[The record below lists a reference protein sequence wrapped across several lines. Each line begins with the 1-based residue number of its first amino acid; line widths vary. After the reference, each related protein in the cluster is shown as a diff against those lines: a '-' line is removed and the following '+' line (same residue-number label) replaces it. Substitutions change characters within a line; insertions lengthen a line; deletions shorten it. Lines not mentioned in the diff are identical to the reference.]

1 MAAVPDDEGQTPGLK
16 LPKLSVQSMP
26 IRAKRRSQESATL
39 PGLRKDAQWKET
51 FYEKVQQRALNLQRE
66 KVEKIHVRKAEEEKI
81 KKKEPLDWLSKE
93 WLSEEKM
100 TRDTR
105 AYLLDKLL
113 PTLVPGVE
121 KLLMEVERKKVLE
134 TDQDSPKFDPI
145 NFLGEYLM
153 RHNPQFDTS
162 AKLDPYKRGM
172 KAVMEELKTQV
183 PDTALN
189 RLARM
194 KSEVK
199 KNREQREQVEKIK
212 SQVTEMR
219 KKALAVQFKE
229 WTLDVSG
236 RLPLT
241 LVQSALRS
249 FLDVI
254 STPLGAGPEIY
265 DRKLET
271 IDTLGK
277 KVNEEEFREY
287 VYSHIKTFTSDTFQ
301 EFLKHLWQCA
311 DDFRDII
318 RHDIW
323 RQMFTDLFLDCDHG
337 KAGLLDRQR
346 TLALLEDFY
355 DSSPVIAKRGFCN
368 PRQWPIIELQ
378 EIELTEFWGD
388 FDDGQIASEESSQI
402 FAWSQTEVSEG
413 RTLSS
418 KMLAAN
424 GQAANETCIL
434 IDEPGEPKAEQDQE
448 IALEQKAMSESGA
461 DEISKEEPGLIG
473 ELSEIVPVIALG
485 EEYTVS
491 PTEPGSEVQVNQEG
505 EGFTA
510 ELYETVSAS
519 TPGEENPVSEE
530 KPGPEGQVSQKG
542 LYVTTEMEETDP
554 SPHPEA
560 PNTLLEMEAS
570 DANVSQEASKSDS
583 RKGSTALNKETTS
596 SGDMDTENQTD
607 TADAESQNE
616 PIPVAAPEQENV
628 NIYKEHGSE
637 ERVSQEDHNV
647 ATEPS
652 ELILAPNSEEENITL
667 EKELGS
673 EAQVCQEEHD
683 LIAELNGAV
692 PTLMPEAESIISE
705 EGAESEEKITAL
717 IPEYKEETADLGKE
731 LPEEKENGSEGHG
744 SQSELQAST
753 ETNMQAEDSTPSLP
767 HEPTLLQDQS
777 TGDLLASDL
786 SFRYSSYGEKIQE
799 DWNNEN
805 SRFADLRM
813 LMTDIQTHGASIAMG
828 AFDKSCLNLPQ
839 FVQLMETFVGEDSSL
854 PTVKKLVAFVKEG
867 YGQTE
872 EEKIKQL
879 EKVHREA
886 LLARRKLLLE
896 ALFEK
901 WDNECSGYLDLKEVD
916 AVLRTFKEGMEK
928 EALKKD
934 EGAGQMIKIRAFALV
949 VGAADE
955 YRVSERRKPRLQIQT
970 TVQEH
975 PLVCKYSI
983 MGAKK
988 HFRCSHPHP
997 GGVVKLSPKE
1007 FQTYLELVVS
1017 ELTGNEDEVLDTVV
1031 EFLTM
1036 SVARTHMERL
1046 RSSARRKWLH
1056 NIQHAAETSG
1066 ASMDPVYK
1074 AVFKALSQ
1082 DAEAH
1087 GNNKKIS
1094 AYIALLEQNQLS
1106 PERGEVLLRYVACT
1120 SDDAPYILNQAL
1132 YRDMKGVSFAA
1143 AEEGKPVHVPRVKFH
1158 GNIHFW
1164 NYDRPERERRGSFLV
1179 LPLQDSRRRAFG
1191 ILGLDTLR
1199 DQCEQTIFL
1208 THEISFYQ
1216 GVSRIFSKAYHHVR
1230 TLENILQVAFTAVGW
1245 LCTRAPTIR
1254 NITTYLVEPGKDK
1267 ERKYLQ
1273 VGLRL
1278 FCHLQEFTIVIH
1290 AYAVT
1295 HAKSTQQRDYLFK
1308 CTDSSEVISTF
1319 AYGEPHIAVP
1329 LREPTGRAFGVFD
1342 LSPAHYHGLPP
1353 HEHKDLQIML
1363 KTAQAA
1369 CSEILKESS
1378 GETDPI
1384 YVLVAEHVAD
1394 SRRAQ
1399 ILFHRLMLQ
1408 DLRECIQKLDP
1419 ESFADIKRYA
1429 EPPALV
1435 HNILKGVLLLFY
1447 PEWKLDGDLIQKIC
1461 CFDPTATNGQVQT
1474 GLLANSIKGIP
1485 REEVWKHNSVP
1496 AEYLYNW
1503 ALTCLTLIE
1512 LTKELQHTQD
1522 SPLASLTPRP
1532 SLIAYKSTEVLLSSS
1547 PSDSII

>member
-1 MAAVPDDEGQTPGLK
+1 MAAVPEDEAQTPGLK
-16 LPKLSVQSMP
+16 LPKLSVKSMP
-26 IRAKRRSQESATL
+26 IREKRRSQESATL

-134 TDQDSPKFDPI
+134 TDQDPPKFDPI

-219 KKALAVQFKE
+219 KEALAVQFKE

-236 RLPLT
+236 KLPLA

-254 STPLGAGPEIY
+254 STPLGAGPGKIY

-271 IDTLGK
+271 IDTLAE

-287 VYSHIKTFTSDTFQ
+287 VHSHIKTFTSDTFQ
-301 EFLKHLWQCA
+301 EFLKHLCQCA

-355 DSSPVIAKRGFCN
+355 DSSPVIARRRFCN

-388 FDDGQIASEESSQI
+388 FDDGRIASEESSQR
-402 FAWSQTEVSEG
+402 FGLSQPDVSEG
-413 RTLSS
+413 RVLSS
-418 KMLAAN
+418 NMLVAN
-424 GQAANETCIL
+424 GQAAYETCIL
-434 IDEPGEPKAEQDQE
+434 IDEPGGPEAEQDQAV
-448 IALEQKAMSESGA
+448 ALEQKATSESGT
-461 DEISKEEPGLIG
+461 DEISKEEPGFIG

-485 EEYTVS
+485 EEHIVS
-491 PTEPGSEVQVNQEG
+491 LTEPGSEVQVNQEG

-510 ELYETVSAS
+510 ELYEIVSPS

-542 LYVTTEMEETDP
+542 LYVNTEMEETDS

-560 PNTLLEMEAS
+560 PNTLLETEAS
-570 DANVSQEASKSDS
+570 DVNVSQEASKSDS
-583 RKGSTALNKETTS
+583 TKGSTVLNKETTS
-596 SGDMDTENQTD
+596 SEDMDTENQID
-607 TADAESQNE
+607 TADPESQNE
-616 PIPVAAPEQENV
+616 PIPVAAPEQENG
-628 NIYKEHGSE
+628 NIDKGHGSE
-637 ERVSQEDHNV
+637 EWVSQEDHNV

-652 ELILAPNSEEENITL
+652 ELILAPNSEEENRIL

-673 EAQVCQEEHD
+673 EAQVRQEDHD
-683 LIAELNGAV
+683 LIAEPNGAV
-692 PTLMPEAESIISE
+692 PILMPEAEGIISE
-705 EGAESEEKITAL
+705 EEAESEEKVTAL
-717 IPEYKEETADLGKE
+717 IPENKEETADLGTE
-731 LPEEKENGSEGHG
+731 SPEEKESGSEGHG
-744 SQSELQAST
+744 SQSELQA
-753 ETNMQAEDSTPSLP
+753 ETNMPAEDSTPSLP
-767 HEPTLLQDQS
+767 HEQTLLQDQS
-777 TGDLLASDL
+777 TGPSHPPREASQAQAREAFEKTAQLIDGIPWSGDLLASDL
-786 SFRYSSYGEKIQE
+786 SFRYSSYGEQIQK

-813 LMTDIQTHGASIAMG
+813 LMADIQTHGASIAMS

-867 YGQTE
+867 YEQTE

-916 AVLRTFKEGMEK
+916 AVLGTFKEGMEK
-928 EALKKD
+928 EALKK
-934 EGAGQMIKIRAFALV
+934 GKKTAL
-949 VGAADE
+949 
-955 YRVSERRKPRLQIQT
+955 ST
-970 TVQEH
+970 TSLEV
-975 PLVCKYSI
+975 YT
-983 MGAKK
+983 KK
-988 HFRCSHPHP
+988 HHRCSHPHP

-1046 RSSARRKWLH
+1046 RGSARRKWLH
-1056 NIQHAAETSG
+1056 YIQHAAETSG
-1066 ASMDPVYK
+1066 ASIEPVYK

-1143 AEEGKPVHVPRVKFH
+1143 AEEGKPVHVPRVQFH

-1164 NYDRPERERRGSFLV
+1164 NYDRAERERRGSFLV
-1179 LPLQDSRRRAFG
+1179 LPLQDSRWRTFG

-1208 THEISFYQ
+1208 THEIGFYQ
-1216 GVSRIFSKAYHHVR
+1216 GVSHVFSEAYHHVH

-1267 ERKYLQ
+1267 TSDYILRKMMTTDHSGHMEIHSPPT
-1273 VGLRL
+1273 VLRRRENI
-1278 FCHLQEFTIVIH
+1278 F
-1290 AYAVT
+1290 
-1295 HAKSTQQRDYLFK
+1295 RDYLFK

-1342 LSPAHYHGLPP
+1342 LSPAHYQGLPP
-1353 HEHKDLQIML
+1353 YEHKDLQIML
-1363 KTAQAA
+1363 KMAQAA
-1369 CSEILKESS
+1369 CSKILKESS

-1394 SRRAQ
+1394 LRRAQ

-1408 DLRECIQKLDP
+1408 DLRECIQKLNP
-1419 ESFADIKRYA
+1419 ESFAAIKSYA
-1429 EPPALV
+1429 EPPAMV
-1435 HNILKGVLLLFY
+1435 HNVLKAVLLLFY

-1461 CFDPTATNGQVQT
+1461 CFDPTATYMQVQT
-1474 GLLANSIKGIP
+1474 GLLANCIKGCSDLYQGTDP
-1485 REEVWKHNSVP
+1485 GQNS
-1496 AEYLYNW
+1496 
-1503 ALTCLTLIE
+1503 
-1512 LTKELQHTQD
+1512 TKWVITIFVNN
-1522 SPLASLTPRP
+1522 SPQTHQVLVG
-1532 SLIAYKSTEVLLSSS
+1532 YK
-1547 PSDSII
+1547 

>member
-1 MAAVPDDEGQTPGLK
+1 MAAVPEDEAQTPGLK
-16 LPKLSVQSMP
+16 LPKLSVKSTP
-26 IRAKRRSQESATL
+26 IREKRRRQESATL

-81 KKKEPLDWLSKE
+81 EKKEPLDWLSKE

-134 TDQDSPKFDPI
+134 TDQDPPKFDPI

-162 AKLDPYKRGM
+162 AKLGPYKRGM

-219 KKALAVQFKE
+219 KEALAVQFKE

-236 RLPLT
+236 KLPLA

-271 IDTLGK
+271 IDTLGE

-287 VYSHIKTFTSDTFQ
+287 VHSHIKTFTSDTFQ
-301 EFLKHLWQCA
+301 EFLKHLCQCA

-355 DSSPVIAKRGFCN
+355 DSSPVIARRRFCN
-368 PRQWPIIELQ
+368 PRRWPIIELQ

-388 FDDGQIASEESSQI
+388 FDDGRIASEESSQR
-402 FAWSQTEVSEG
+402 FGLSQPEVSEG
-413 RTLSS
+413 RILSS
-418 KMLAAN
+418 NVLN
-424 GQAANETCIL
+424 GQATYETCIL
-434 IDEPGEPKAEQDQE
+434 IDEPGGPEAEQDQAV
-448 IALEQKAMSESGA
+448 ALEQQATSESGT

-473 ELSEIVPVIALG
+473 ELSEIVPVTAL
-485 EEYTVS
+485 EEEHIVS

-510 ELYETVSAS
+510 ELYEIVSPS

-542 LYVTTEMEETDP
+542 LYVNTEMEETDS

-560 PNTLLEMEAS
+560 SNTLLETEAS
-570 DANVSQEASKSDS
+570 DVNMSQEASKSDS
-583 RKGSTALNKETTS
+583 RKGSTVLNKETTS
-596 SGDMDTENQTD
+596 SEDMDTENQID
-607 TADAESQNE
+607 TADPESQNE
-616 PIPVAAPEQENV
+616 PIPVAAPEQENG
-628 NIYKEHGSE
+628 NIDKEHGSE

-647 ATEPS
+647 AIEPS
-652 ELILAPNSEEENITL
+652 ELILAPNPEEENRIL

-673 EAQVCQEEHD
+673 EAQVHQEDHD
-683 LIAELNGAV
+683 LIAEPNGAV
-692 PTLMPEAESIISE
+692 PILMPEAEGIISE
-705 EGAESEEKITAL
+705 EEAESEEKVSAL
-717 IPEYKEETADLGKE
+717 IPENKEETADLGKE
-731 LPEEKENGSEGHG
+731 PPEEKERGSEEHG
-744 SQSELQAST
+744 SQSELQA
-753 ETNMQAEDSTPSLP
+753 ETSMPAEDSTPSLP
-767 HEPTLLQDQS
+767 HEQTLLQDQS
-777 TGDLLASDL
+777 TGPSHPPREASQAQAREAFEKTAQLIDGIPWSGDLLASDL
-786 SFRYSSYGEKIQE
+786 SFRYSSYGEQIQK

-813 LMTDIQTHGASIAMG
+813 LMAEIQTHGTSIAMS

-867 YGQTE
+867 YEQTE

-916 AVLRTFKEGMEK
+916 AVLGTFKEGMEK
-928 EALKKD
+928 EALKK
-934 EGAGQMIKIRAFALV
+934 
-949 VGAADE
+949 
-955 YRVSERRKPRLQIQT
+955 
-970 TVQEH
+970 
-975 PLVCKYSI
+975 
-983 MGAKK
+983 AKK
-988 HFRCSHPHP
+988 HLRCSHPHP

-1017 ELTGNEDEVLDTVV
+1017 EFTGNEDEVLDTVV

-1036 SVARTHMERL
+1036 SVAQTHMERL
-1046 RSSARRKWLH
+1046 RGSARRKWLH

-1066 ASMDPVYK
+1066 ASMEPVYQ

-1143 AEEGKPVHVPRVKFH
+1143 AEEGKPVHVPRVQFH

-1164 NYDRPERERRGSFLV
+1164 NYDRAERERRGSFLV
-1179 LPLQDSRRRAFG
+1179 LPLQDSRWRTFG
-1191 ILGLDTLR
+1191 ILGLDSLR

-1208 THEISFYQ
+1208 THEIGFYQ
-1216 GVSRIFSKAYHHVR
+1216 GVSHVFSEAYHHVHK
-1230 TLENILQVAFTAVGW
+1230 LENILQVAFTAVGW

-1267 ERKYLQ
+1267 TSDYILRKMMTTDHSGHMEIHSPPT
-1273 VGLRL
+1273 VLRRRENI
-1278 FCHLQEFTIVIH
+1278 F
-1290 AYAVT
+1290 
-1295 HAKSTQQRDYLFK
+1295 RDYLFK

-1329 LREPTGRAFGVFD
+1329 LREPTGQAFGVFD
-1342 LSPAHYHGLPP
+1342 LSPAHYQGLPP
-1353 HEHKDLQIML
+1353 YEHKDLQIML
-1363 KTAQAA
+1363 KMAQAA

-1394 SRRAQ
+1394 LRRAQ

-1408 DLRECIQKLDP
+1408 DLRECIQKLDS
-1419 ESFADIKRYA
+1419 ESFATIKSYA
-1429 EPPALV
+1429 EPPAVV
-1435 HNILKGVLLLFY
+1435 HNVLKAVLLLFY
-1447 PEWKLDGDLIQKIC
+1447 PEWVDSEKIENWSHCVLKLDGDLIQKIC
-1461 CFDPTATNGQVQT
+1461 CFDPTATYMQGQT
-1474 GLLANSIKGIP
+1474 ELLANCIKGIP

-1503 ALTCLTLIE
+1503 ALTCLSLLE
-1512 LTKELQHTQD
+1512 VTKELQHTQD

-1532 SLIAYKSTEVLLSSS
+1532 SLIAYKSTEVLLSSN

>member
-1 MAAVPDDEGQTPGLK
+1 MAAVPEDEAQTSGLK
-16 LPKLSVQSMP
+16 LPKLSVKSRP
-26 IRAKRRSQESATL
+26 IREKRRSQESATL

-81 KKKEPLDWLSKE
+81 KKKEPLDWLSEE

-121 KLLMEVERKKVLE
+121 KLLMEVERKKMLE
-134 TDQDSPKFDPI
+134 TDQDPPKFDPI

-219 KKALAVQFKE
+219 KEALAVQFKE

-236 RLPLT
+236 KLPLA
-241 LVQSALRS
+241 LKYNSAKIHLPIFCLIFS
-249 FLDVI
+249 PSPLD
-254 STPLGAGPEIY
+254 IY

-271 IDTLGK
+271 IDTLGE

-287 VYSHIKTFTSDTFQ
+287 VHSHIKTFTSDTFQ
-301 EFLKHLWQCA
+301 EFLKHLCQCA

-355 DSSPVIAKRGFCN
+355 DSSSVMARRRFCN

-388 FDDGQIASEESSQI
+388 SDDGRIASEESSQI
-402 FAWSQTEVSEG
+402 FALSQTEVSEG
-413 RTLSS
+413 RILSS
-418 KMLAAN
+418 NMLVAN
-424 GQAANETCIL
+424 GQAAYETCIL
-434 IDEPGEPKAEQDQE
+434 IDEPGWPEAEQDQAV
-448 IALEQKAMSESGA
+448 ALEQKAMSESGT
-461 DEISKEEPGLIG
+461 DEISKEEPCLIG

-485 EEYTVS
+485 EEHIVS

-530 KPGPEGQVSQKG
+530 KPGPEGQVSQKE
-542 LYVTTEMEETDP
+542 LYVNTEMEETD
-554 SPHPEA
+554 STPHPEA
-560 PNTLLEMEAS
+560 PNTPLETEAS
-570 DANVSQEASKSDS
+570 DVNVNQEASKSDS
-583 RKGSTALNKETTS
+583 RKGSTVLNKETTS
-596 SGDMDTENQTD
+596 SEDVDTENQTD
-607 TADAESQNE
+607 TADPESQNE
-616 PIPVAAPEQENV
+616 PIPAAAPEQENV
-628 NIYKEHGSE
+628 NLDKEHGSE

-647 ATEPS
+647 ATEPR
-652 ELILAPNSEEENITL
+652 ELILAPNSEEEKRIL

-673 EAQVCQEEHD
+673 EAQVRQEEHD
-683 LIAELNGAV
+683 LIAEPNGAV
-692 PTLMPEAESIISE
+692 PILMPEAEGIISE
-705 EGAESEEKITAL
+705 EEAESEEKVTAL
-717 IPEYKEETADLGKE
+717 IPENKEETADLGKE
-731 LPEEKENGSEGHG
+731 PREEKESGSEGHG
-744 SQSELQAST
+744 SQSELQA
-753 ETNMQAEDSTPSLP
+753 ETNMPAEDSTPSLP
-767 HEPTLLQDQS
+767 HEQTLLQDQS
-777 TGDLLASDL
+777 TGPSHPPREASQAQARAAFEKAAQLVDGIPWSGDLLASDL
-786 SFRYSSYGEKIQE
+786 SFRYSSYGEQIQ

-813 LMTDIQTHGASIAMG
+813 LMEDIQTHGASIAMS

-867 YGQTE
+867 YEQTE

-916 AVLRTFKEGMEK
+916 AVLGTFKEGMEK
-928 EALKKD
+928 EALKK
-934 EGAGQMIKIRAFALV
+934 
-949 VGAADE
+949 
-955 YRVSERRKPRLQIQT
+955 
-970 TVQEH
+970 
-975 PLVCKYSI
+975 
-983 MGAKK
+983 AKK
-988 HFRCSHPHP
+988 HLRCSHPHP
-997 GGVVKLSPKE
+997 GGAKLSPKE

-1017 ELTGNEDEVLDTVV
+1017 ELTGNEDEVLDTMV

-1046 RSSARRKWLH
+1046 RGSARRKWLH

-1066 ASMDPVYK
+1066 ASMEPVYK

-1082 DAEAH
+1082 DAETH

-1143 AEEGKPVHVPRVKFH
+1143 AEEGKPVHVPRVQFH

-1164 NYDRPERERRGSFLV
+1164 NYDRAERERRGSFLV
-1179 LPLQDSRRRAFG
+1179 LPLQDSRWRTFG

-1208 THEISFYQ
+1208 THEIGFYQ
-1216 GVSRIFSKAYHHVR
+1216 GVSHVFSEAYHHVH

-1245 LCTRAPTIR
+1245 LCTRAPTIH

-1267 ERKYLQ
+1267 TGDYVLRKMMTTDHSGHMEIHSPPT
-1273 VGLRL
+1273 VLRRRENI
-1278 FCHLQEFTIVIH
+1278 F
-1290 AYAVT
+1290 
-1295 HAKSTQQRDYLFK
+1295 RDYLFK
-1308 CTDSSEVISTF
+1308 CTDSSEVISIF

-1329 LREPTGRAFGVFD
+1329 LREPTGWAFGVFD
-1342 LSPAHYHGLPP
+1342 LSPAHYQGLPP

-1363 KTAQAA
+1363 KVAQAA

-1384 YVLVAEHVAD
+1384 YVLVAEHIAD
-1394 SRRAQ
+1394 LRRAQ

-1419 ESFADIKRYA
+1419 KSLANIKSYA
-1429 EPPALV
+1429 EPPAMV
-1435 HNILKGVLLLFY
+1435 HNILKAVLLLFY
-1447 PEWKLDGDLIQKIC
+1447 PEWVGSEKIENWSHCVLKLDGDLIQKIC
-1461 CFDPTATNGQVQT
+1461 CFDPTATYVQVQT
-1474 GLLANSIKGIP
+1474 GLLANCIKGIP

-1532 SLIAYKSTEVLLSSS
+1532 SLIAYKSTEVLLSSN
-1547 PSDSII
+1547 PSDPII

>member
-1 MAAVPDDEGQTPGLK
+1 MAAVPEDEGQTPGLK

-134 TDQDSPKFDPI
+134 TDQDPPKFDPI

-199 KNREQREQVEKIK
+199 KNREQRKQVEKIK
-212 SQVTEMR
+212 SQVAEMR
-219 KKALAVQFKE
+219 KEALAVQFKE

-271 IDTLGK
+271 VDTLGK

-287 VYSHIKTFTSDTFQ
+287 VHSHIKTFTSDTFQ

-424 GQAANETCIL
+424 GQAAYETCIL
-434 IDEPGEPKAEQDQE
+434 IDEPGEPEAEQDQE
-448 IALEQKAMSESGA
+448 VALEQKAMSESGT

-473 ELSEIVPVIALG
+473 ELIEIVPVIALG

-560 PNTLLEMEAS
+560 PNTLLETEAS

-596 SGDMDTENQTD
+596 SEDMDIENQTD

-637 ERVSQEDHNV
+637 ERVSQKDHNV

-652 ELILAPNSEEENITL
+652 ELILAPNSEEGNITL

-717 IPEYKEETADLGKE
+717 IPEYKEGTADLGKE
-731 LPEEKENGSEGHG
+731 LPEEKESGSEGHG

-753 ETNMQAEDSTPSLP
+753 ETNMQAEDSTPRLP

-777 TGDLLASDL
+777 TGPSHPPREASQAQAREAFEKAAQLIDGIPWSGDLLASDL

-805 SRFADLRM
+805 SRFADLR
-813 LMTDIQTHGASIAMG
+813 LLVADIQTHSASIAMG

-916 AVLRTFKEGMEK
+916 AVLSTFKEGMEK
-928 EALKKD
+928 EALKK
-934 EGAGQMIKIRAFALV
+934 
-949 VGAADE
+949 
-955 YRVSERRKPRLQIQT
+955 
-970 TVQEH
+970 
-975 PLVCKYSI
+975 
-983 MGAKK
+983 AKK

-1036 SVARTHMERL
+1036 SVVRTHMERL

-1179 LPLQDSRRRAFG
+1179 LPLLDSRWRAFG

-1208 THEISFYQ
+1208 THEIGFYQ
-1216 GVSRIFSKAYHHVR
+1216 GVSRIFSKAYHHVH

-1267 ERKYLQ
+1267 TSDY
-1273 VGLRL
+1273 VLREMMTTDHSGHMEIPSPPTVL
-1278 FCHLQEFTIVIH
+1278 RRRENIF
-1290 AYAVT
+1290 
-1295 HAKSTQQRDYLFK
+1295 RDYLFK

-1342 LSPAHYHGLPP
+1342 LSPAHYQGLPP
-1353 HEHKDLQIML
+1353 HEHKDLRIML

-1394 SRRAQ
+1394 LRRAQ

-1408 DLRECIQKLDP
+1408 DLRECIQKLSP

-1429 EPPALV
+1429 EPPAMV

-1447 PEWKLDGDLIQKIC
+1447 PEWVGSEKIANWSHCVLKLDGDLIQKIC

-1474 GLLANSIKGIP
+1474 GLLANCIKGIP

-1532 SLIAYKSTEVLLSSS
+1532 SLIAYKSSEVLLSSN

>member
-1 MAAVPDDEGQTPGLK
+1 MAAVPEDEGQTPGLK

-26 IRAKRRSQESATL
+26 IRAKRRRQESATL

-121 KLLMEVERKKVLE
+121 KLLMEVEGKKVLE
-134 TDQDSPKFDPI
+134 TDQDPPKFDPI

-212 SQVTEMR
+212 SQVAEMR
-219 KKALAVQFKE
+219 KEALAVQFKE

-271 IDTLGK
+271 VDTLGK

-287 VYSHIKTFTSDTFQ
+287 VHSHIKTFTSDTFQ

-424 GQAANETCIL
+424 GQAAYETCIL
-434 IDEPGEPKAEQDQE
+434 IDEPGEPEAEQDQE
-448 IALEQKAMSESGA
+448 VALEQKAMSESGT

-473 ELSEIVPVIALG
+473 ELIEIVPVIALG

-596 SGDMDTENQTD
+596 SEDMDIENQTD

-647 ATEPS
+647 AKEPS
-652 ELILAPNSEEENITL
+652 ELILAPNSKEENITL

-717 IPEYKEETADLGKE
+717 IPEYKEGTADLGKE
-731 LPEEKENGSEGHG
+731 LPEEKESGSEGHG

-753 ETNMQAEDSTPSLP
+753 ETNMQAEDSTPRLP

-777 TGDLLASDL
+777 TGPSHPPREASQAQAREAFEKAAQLIDGIPWSGDLLASDL

-805 SRFADLRM
+805 SRFADLSM
-813 LMTDIQTHGASIAMG
+813 LMADIQTHGASIAMG

-916 AVLRTFKEGMEK
+916 AVLSTFKEGMEK
-928 EALKKD
+928 EALKK
-934 EGAGQMIKIRAFALV
+934 
-949 VGAADE
+949 
-955 YRVSERRKPRLQIQT
+955 
-970 TVQEH
+970 
-975 PLVCKYSI
+975 
-983 MGAKK
+983 AKK

-1179 LPLQDSRRRAFG
+1179 LPLQDSRWRAFG

-1208 THEISFYQ
+1208 THEIGFYQ
-1216 GVSRIFSKAYHHVR
+1216 GVSRIFSKAYHHVH

-1245 LCTRAPTIR
+1245 LCNRAPTIR

-1267 ERKYLQ
+1267 TSDY
-1273 VGLRL
+1273 VLREMMTTDHSGHMEIPFPPTVL
-1278 FCHLQEFTIVIH
+1278 RRRENIF
-1290 AYAVT
+1290 
-1295 HAKSTQQRDYLFK
+1295 RDYLFK

-1342 LSPAHYHGLPP
+1342 LSPAHYQGLPP
-1353 HEHKDLQIML
+1353 HEHKDLRIML

-1394 SRRAQ
+1394 LRRAQ

-1408 DLRECIQKLDP
+1408 DLRECIQKLNP

-1429 EPPALV
+1429 EPPAMV

-1447 PEWKLDGDLIQKIC
+1447 PEWVGSEKIANWSHCVLKLDGDLIQKIC

-1474 GLLANSIKGIP
+1474 GLLANCIKGIP

-1512 LTKELQHTQD
+1512 LMKELQHTQD

-1532 SLIAYKSTEVLLSSS
+1532 SLIAYKSTEVLLSSN

>member
-1 MAAVPDDEGQTPGLK
+1 MAAVPEDEGQTPGLK

-134 TDQDSPKFDPI
+134 TDQDPPKFDPI

-212 SQVTEMR
+212 SQVAEMR
-219 KKALAVQFKE
+219 KEALAVQFKE

-271 IDTLGK
+271 VDTLGK

-287 VYSHIKTFTSDTFQ
+287 VHSHIKTFTSDTFQ

-424 GQAANETCIL
+424 GQAAYETCIL
-434 IDEPGEPKAEQDQE
+434 IDEPGEPEAEQDQE
-448 IALEQKAMSESGA
+448 VALEQKAMSESGT

-473 ELSEIVPVIALG
+473 ELIEIVPVIALG

-530 KPGPEGQVSQKG
+530 KPDPEGQVSQKG

-560 PNTLLEMEAS
+560 PNTLLKTEAS

-596 SGDMDTENQTD
+596 SEDMDIENQTD

-652 ELILAPNSEEENITL
+652 ELILAPNSEEGNITL

-717 IPEYKEETADLGKE
+717 IPEYKEGTADLGKE
-731 LPEEKENGSEGHG
+731 LPEEKESGSEGHG

-753 ETNMQAEDSTPSLP
+753 ETNMQAEDSTPRLP

-777 TGDLLASDL
+777 TGPSHPPREASQAQAREAFEKAAQLIDGIPWSGDLLASDL

-813 LMTDIQTHGASIAMG
+813 LMADIQTHSASIAMG

-916 AVLRTFKEGMEK
+916 AVLSTFKEGMEK
-928 EALKKD
+928 EALKK
-934 EGAGQMIKIRAFALV
+934 
-949 VGAADE
+949 
-955 YRVSERRKPRLQIQT
+955 
-970 TVQEH
+970 
-975 PLVCKYSI
+975 
-983 MGAKK
+983 AKK

-1031 EFLTM
+1031 EFLTT

-1179 LPLQDSRRRAFG
+1179 LPLQDSRWRAFG

-1208 THEISFYQ
+1208 THEIGFYQ
-1216 GVSRIFSKAYHHVR
+1216 GVSRIFSKAYHHVH

-1267 ERKYLQ
+1267 ISDY
-1273 VGLRL
+1273 VLREMMTTDHSGHMEIPSPPTVL
-1278 FCHLQEFTIVIH
+1278 RRRENIF
-1290 AYAVT
+1290 
-1295 HAKSTQQRDYLFK
+1295 RDYLFK

-1319 AYGEPHIAVP
+1319 AYEEPHIAVP

-1342 LSPAHYHGLPP
+1342 LSPAHYQGLPP
-1353 HEHKDLQIML
+1353 HEHKDLRIML

-1384 YVLVAEHVAD
+1384 YVLVAEHIAD
-1394 SRRAQ
+1394 LRRAQ

-1408 DLRECIQKLDP
+1408 DLRECIQKLSP

-1429 EPPALV
+1429 EPPAMV

-1447 PEWKLDGDLIQKIC
+1447 PEWVGSEKIANWSHCVLKLDGDLIQKIC

-1474 GLLANSIKGIP
+1474 GLLANCIK
-1485 REEVWKHNSVP
+1485 
-1496 AEYLYNW
+1496 
-1503 ALTCLTLIE
+1503 
-1512 LTKELQHTQD
+1512 
-1522 SPLASLTPRP
+1522 
-1532 SLIAYKSTEVLLSSS
+1532 
-1547 PSDSII
+1547 

>member
-1 MAAVPDDEGQTPGLK
+1 MAAVPEDEDQTPGLK
-16 LPKLSVQSMP
+16 LPKLSVKSMP
-26 IRAKRRSQESATL
+26 IREKRRSQESAAL
-39 PGLRKDAQWKET
+39 PDLRKDAQWKET

-66 KVEKIHVRKAEEEKI
+66 KVEKIHIRKAEEEKI
-81 KKKEPLDWLSKE
+81 NKKEPLDWLSKE

-134 TDQDSPKFDPI
+134 TDQDPPKFDPI

-172 KAVMEELKTQV
+172 KGVMEELKTQV

-219 KKALAVQFKE
+219 KEALAVQFKE

-236 RLPLT
+236 KLPLT

-287 VYSHIKTFTSDTFQ
+287 VHSHIKTFTSDLFQ
-301 EFLKHLWQCA
+301 EFLKHLCQCA

-337 KAGLLDRQR
+337 KGGLLDKQR

-355 DSSPVIAKRGFCN
+355 DSSSVIARRRFCN

-388 FDDGQIASEESSQI
+388 FDDGRIASAESCQI
-402 FAWSQTEVSEG
+402 FALYQTEVSEG
-413 RTLSS
+413 RSLSS
-418 KMLAAN
+418 NMLVAN
-424 GQAANETCIL
+424 GQAAYETCIL
-434 IDEPGEPKAEQDQE
+434 IDEPGGPEAEQDQAV
-448 IALEQKAMSESGA
+448 ALEQKAMSESGT
-461 DEISKEEPGLIG
+461 DEISKEEPRLIG
-473 ELSEIVPVIALG
+473 ELSEIVPIIALG
-485 EEYTVS
+485 EEHKVS

-510 ELYETVSAS
+510 ELNETVSAS
-519 TPGEENPVSEE
+519 TPGEENQVSEE
-530 KPGPEGQVSQKG
+530 KPGLEGQVSQKG
-542 LYVTTEMEETDP
+542 LYVNTEMEETDS

-560 PNTLLEMEAS
+560 PNTLLETEAS
-570 DANVSQEASKSDS
+570 DVNESQEASKSDS
-583 RKGSTALNKETTS
+583 RKGSAVLNKETTS
-596 SGDMDTENQTD
+596 SEDMDTENQID
-607 TADAESQNE
+607 TADPESQNE
-616 PIPVAAPEQENV
+616 PIPVAAPKQENI
-628 NIYKEHGSE
+628 NIDKEHGSE

-652 ELILAPNSEEENITL
+652 ELILAPNSKEEKIIL

-673 EAQVCQEEHD
+673 EAQVRQEEHD
-683 LIAELNGAV
+683 LTAEPNGAV
-692 PTLMPEAESIISE
+692 PILMPEAEGIISE
-705 EGAESEEKITAL
+705 AEAELEEKVTAL
-717 IPEYKEETADLGKE
+717 IPENKEETADLGKE
-731 LPEEKENGSEGHG
+731 PPEEKESGSEGHG
-744 SQSELQAST
+744 CQSELQA
-753 ETNMQAEDSTPSLP
+753 ETNMLAENSTPSLP
-767 HEPTLLQDQS
+767 HEQTLLQDQS
-777 TGDLLASDL
+777 TGPSHPPREASQAQARDAAQLIDGIPWSGDLLASDL
-786 SFRYSSYGEKIQE
+786 SFRYSSYGEQIQE
-799 DWNNEN
+799 DWNHEN
-805 SRFADLRM
+805 SRFAGLRM
-813 LMTDIQTHGASIAMG
+813 LMTDIQTHGASTAMS
-828 AFDKSCLNLPQ
+828 AFDKTCLNLPQ
-839 FVQLMETFVGEDSSL
+839 FVQLMETFVGDDSSL

-867 YGQTE
+867 YEQTE

-886 LLARRKLLLE
+886 LLALRKLLLE
-896 ALFEK
+896 ALFEQ

-916 AVLRTFKEGMEK
+916 AVLGTFKEGMEK
-928 EALKKD
+928 EALKK
-934 EGAGQMIKIRAFALV
+934 
-949 VGAADE
+949 
-955 YRVSERRKPRLQIQT
+955 
-970 TVQEH
+970 
-975 PLVCKYSI
+975 
-983 MGAKK
+983 AKK
-988 HFRCSHPHP
+988 HLCCSHPHP
-997 GGVVKLSPKE
+997 SGVMKLSPKE

-1017 ELTGNEDEVLDTVV
+1017 ELTGNEDEVLYTMV

-1046 RSSARRKWLH
+1046 RGSARRKWLH

-1066 ASMDPVYK
+1066 ASMEPVYK

-1082 DAEAH
+1082 DAEVH

-1132 YRDMKGVSFAA
+1132 YKDMKGVSFAA
-1143 AEEGKPVHVPRVKFH
+1143 AEEGKPVHVPRVQFH

-1164 NYDRPERERRGSFLV
+1164 NYDRAERERRGSFLV
-1179 LPLQDSRRRAFG
+1179 LPLQDSRWRTIG

-1208 THEISFYQ
+1208 THEIGFYQ
-1216 GVSRIFSKAYHHVR
+1216 GVSHVFSEAYHHVR

-1254 NITTYLVEPGKDK
+1254 NITMYLVEPGKDK
-1267 ERKYLQ
+1267 TGDYVLRKMMTTDHSGHMEIPSPPTVLH
-1273 VGLRL
+1273 RRENI
-1278 FCHLQEFTIVIH
+1278 F
-1290 AYAVT
+1290 
-1295 HAKSTQQRDYLFK
+1295 RDYLFK

-1342 LSPAHYHGLPP
+1342 LSPAHYQGLPP

-1363 KTAQAA
+1363 KMAQAA

-1384 YVLVAEHVAD
+1384 YVLVAEHVVD
-1394 SRRAQ
+1394 LRRAQ

-1408 DLRECIQKLDP
+1408 DLRECIQELDP
-1419 ESFADIKRYA
+1419 ESFADMKSYA
-1429 EPPALV
+1429 EPPAMV
-1435 HNILKGVLLLFY
+1435 HNILKAVLLLFY
-1447 PEWKLDGDLIQKIC
+1447 PEWKLDDDLIQKIC
-1461 CFDPTATNGQVQT
+1461 CFDPTATYVQVQS
-1474 GLLANSIKGIP
+1474 GLLANCIKGIP
-1485 REEVWKHNSVP
+1485 REEMWKHNSVP

-1532 SLIAYKSTEVLLSSS
+1532 SLTAYKSTEVLLSSN

>member
-1 MAAVPDDEGQTPGLK
+1 
-16 LPKLSVQSMP
+16 
-26 IRAKRRSQESATL
+26 
-39 PGLRKDAQWKET
+39 
-51 FYEKVQQRALNLQRE
+51 
-66 KVEKIHVRKAEEEKI
+66 
-81 KKKEPLDWLSKE
+81 
-93 WLSEEKM
+93 M

-113 PTLVPGVE
+113 PTLVPGIE

-134 TDQDSPKFDPI
+134 TDQDPPKFDPI

-219 KKALAVQFKE
+219 KEALAVQFKE

-236 RLPLT
+236 RLPL
-241 LVQSALRS
+241 AL
-249 FLDVI
+249 
-254 STPLGAGPEIY
+254 
-265 DRKLET
+265 
-271 IDTLGK
+271 
-277 KVNEEEFREY
+277 Y
-287 VYSHIKTFTSDTFQ
+287 VHSHIKTFTSDTFQ

-311 DDFRDII
+311 DEFRGII

-323 RQMFTDLFLDCDHG
+323 RQMFTDLFMDCDNG
-337 KAGLLDRQR
+337 KVGKE
-346 TLALLEDFY
+346 TLNTYLT
-355 DSSPVIAKRGFCN
+355 IQCN
-368 PRQWPIIELQ
+368 HKNNANYQLNNCFSILGPIIELQ
-378 EIELTEFWGD
+378 EIELTAFWGD
-388 FDDGQIASEESSQI
+388 FDDGQIASEEFSQI
-402 FAWSQTEVSEG
+402 FALSQTEVSEG

-424 GQAANETCIL
+424 GQAAYGTCIL
-434 IDEPGEPKAEQDQE
+434 IDEPGGPEAEQDQVV
-448 IALEQKAMSESGA
+448 ALEQKAMSESGT
-461 DEISKEEPGLIG
+461 DEISKEEPGFIG

-485 EEYTVS
+485 EEHIVS
-491 PTEPGSEVQVNQEG
+491 PTEPGSEVQVNQQG
-505 EGFTA
+505 EGFTG

-530 KPGPEGQVSQKG
+530 KPGPEGQVIQKG

-560 PNTLLEMEAS
+560 PNTLLEAS

-596 SGDMDTENQTD
+596 SEDMNTENQTD
-607 TADAESQNE
+607 TADPASQNE

-628 NIYKEHGSE
+628 NIDKKHGSE

-652 ELILAPNSEEENITL
+652 ELILAPNREEENIIL
-667 EKELGS
+667 EEELGS
-673 EAQVCQEEHD
+673 EAQIRQEEHD
-683 LIAELNGAV
+683 LIAEPNGAV
-692 PTLMPEAESIISE
+692 PILMPEAESITSE
-705 EGAESEEKITAL
+705 KGAESEEKVTAL
-717 IPEYKEETADLGKE
+717 IPEYKEETADLGKK
-731 LPEEKENGSEGHG
+731 LPEEKESGSEGHG
-744 SQSELQAST
+744 SQSGLQAST

-767 HEPTLLQDQS
+767 HEQTLLQDQS
-777 TGDLLASDL
+777 TGKAYFL
-786 SFRYSSYGEKIQE
+786 IP
-799 DWNNEN
+799 
-805 SRFADLRM
+805 
-813 LMTDIQTHGASIAMG
+813 
-828 AFDKSCLNLPQ
+828 FDKSCLNLPR

-879 EKVHREA
+879 EKAHREA

-901 WDNECSGYLDLKEVD
+901 WDNECSGFLDLKEVD
-916 AVLRTFKEGMEK
+916 AVLGTFKEGMEK
-928 EALKKD
+928 EALKK
-934 EGAGQMIKIRAFALV
+934 
-949 VGAADE
+949 
-955 YRVSERRKPRLQIQT
+955 
-970 TVQEH
+970 
-975 PLVCKYSI
+975 
-983 MGAKK
+983 AKK
-988 HFRCSHPHP
+988 HLCCSHPHP

-1036 SVARTHMERL
+1036 SVVRTHVERL
-1046 RSSARRKWLH
+1046 RGSARRKWLH

-1066 ASMDPVYK
+1066 ASMEPVYK
-1074 AVFKALSQ
+1074 AVFQALSQ

-1143 AEEGKPVHVPRVKFH
+1143 AEEGKPVHVPRVQLH

-1164 NYDRPERERRGSFLV
+1164 NYDRPEQKRRGSFLV
-1179 LPLQDSRRRAFG
+1179 LPLQDSRWRTFG

-1216 GVSRIFSKAYHHVR
+1216 GVSHVFSEAYHHVR
-1230 TLENILQVAFTAVGW
+1230 TLENIMQVAFTAVGW
-1245 LCTRAPTIR
+1245 LCTRAPTIC
-1254 NITTYLVEPGKDK
+1254 NITTYLLEPADYLL
-1267 ERKYLQ
+1267 RKMMTTEHSGHMEIPFPPTVLH
-1273 VGLRL
+1273 RRENI
-1278 FCHLQEFTIVIH
+1278 F
-1290 AYAVT
+1290 
-1295 HAKSTQQRDYLFK
+1295 RDYLFK
-1308 CTDSSEVISTF
+1308 CTDSSKVISTF

-1342 LSPAHYHGLPP
+1342 LSPAHYQGLPP
-1353 HEHKDLQIML
+1353 HEYKDLQIML
-1363 KTAQAA
+1363 KMAQAA

-1384 YVLVAEHVAD
+1384 YVLEHVAD
-1394 SRRAQ
+1394 LRRAQ

-1419 ESFADIKRYA
+1419 ESFANIKSYA
-1429 EPPALV
+1429 EPPAMV
-1435 HNILKGVLLLFY
+1435 HNILKAVLLLFY
-1447 PEWKLDGDLIQKIC
+1447 PEWVGSEKIENWSHC
-1461 CFDPTATNGQVQT
+1461 ILVRYQV
-1474 GLLANSIKGIP
+1474 LEPL
-1485 REEVWKHNSVP
+1485 SV
-1496 AEYLYNW
+1496 
-1503 ALTCLTLIE
+1503 
-1512 LTKELQHTQD
+1512 
-1522 SPLASLTPRP
+1522 
-1532 SLIAYKSTEVLLSSS
+1532 
-1547 PSDSII
+1547 